1 MEYPDPMK
9 PATKRTICVEV
20 PANIL
25 FDIEVSDDA
34 TEDEIKARTIEIVQQ
49 VFNGEDGLNIDK
61 PELNGG
67 RVYARMEERDV
78 LIAADM

>member
-1 MEYPDPMK
+1 MEYHDPMK
-9 PATKRTICVEV
+9 PAAKRIICVEV

-25 FDIEVSDDA
+25 FDIEVPDEA

-78 LIAADM
+78 LIVADM